1 MKMVNKYFINELGVT
16 ATYLELRIFS
26 YLECEEKIK
35 KITEIL
41 NFLNHH
47 NFITN
52 LTMLYHS
59 MMRAENMVEHQGVPS
74 LTIDLRDDKFRFKY
88 WDGAKTY
95 WTYHT
100 SDLFIALIHGREDF
114 TALSNTYAPLTRLL
128 FDLKEE
134 YNEDIVS
141 VQYEF
146 YPTGFNVDILYT
158 LKLSSEVKEKNTANL
173 ILKRIY
179 DKINTLDNVNTLK
192 FDIDYSFKEKCI
204 ACEKAKEKHNE
215 FIRNNTEQSM

>member
-1 MKMVNKYFINELGVT
+1 MANKYFIQELGVE

-59 MMRAENMVEHQGVPS
+59 MMRAENMVEHQGVAS
-74 LTIDLRDDKFRFKY
+74 LTIDLRDDHFRFKF
-88 WDGAKTY
+88 WDGACTY
-95 WTYHT
+95 WTYHID
-100 SDLFIALIHGREDF
+100 DLFDSLLQGRKDF
-114 TALSNTYAPLTRLL
+114 ITLTDTYQDLNNLL
-128 FDLKEE
+128 FNFQKQ
-134 YNEDIVS
+134 YPNDILS
-141 VQYEF
+141 IRYKY
-146 YPTGFNVDILYT
+146 YPTGFNVDILYE
-158 LKLSSEVKEKNTANL
+158 LQLSPEVKERNTTNL

-179 DKINTLDNVNTLK
+179 DKINDLDNLK
-192 FDIDYSFKEKCI
+192 NLNFDIDYFFKKKCT
-204 ACEKAKEKHNE
+204 ACEKAKEQQNGLIKHN
-215 FIRNNTEQSM
+215 TK

>member
-1 MKMVNKYFINELGVT
+1 MKMTNKYFINELGVE

-88 WDGAKTY
+88 FDGAKTY
-95 WTYHT
+95 WTYHV
-100 SDLFIALIHGREDF
+100 SDLFIALINGRQDF
-114 TALSNTYAPLTRLL
+114 AELSNTYAPLTRLL
-128 FDLKEE
+128 FDFKEK
-134 YNEDIVS
+134 YSDDITS
-141 VQYEF
+141 ITYHF

-158 LKLSSEVKEKNTANL
+158 LQLSPEVKEKNTTNL
-173 ILKRIY
+173 ILKNIY
-179 DKINTLDNVNTLK
+179 DEINKLNNIDTLK

-204 ACEKAKEKHNE
+204 ACEKAKEKHNGLTKY
-215 FIRNNTEQSM
+215 NTE